1 MTFSPNSMAPSMNKV
16 TTESQHD
23 AELHHFEPLRVVLAV
38 GALLLALV
46 LMLP

>member
-1 MTFSPNSMAPSMNKV
+1 MNKE
-16 TTESQHD
+16 TAENQHD

-38 GALLLALV
+38 GALLLALL